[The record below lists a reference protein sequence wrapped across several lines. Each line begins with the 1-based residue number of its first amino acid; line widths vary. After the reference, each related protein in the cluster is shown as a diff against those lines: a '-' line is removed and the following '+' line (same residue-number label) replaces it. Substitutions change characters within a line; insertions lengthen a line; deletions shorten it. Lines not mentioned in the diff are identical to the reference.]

1 MSFFSSLF
9 GGSNAAIDNA
19 TANAGQIMNF
29 GTNLGEKNLT
39 TGSNFYND
47 VLSGDPTKI
56 GAILGPG
63 LSGIQQQ
70 GQQQIQTAGEFG
82 NRSGGTNAGNQTN
95 IDTQR
100 ANVEKMISQL
110 TGQAAGAVTG
120 IGENA
125 LGTGLN
131 ANQASAQEGE
141 LQVKNAQNSLFGNL
155 LGSLA
160 GAGFGQLG
168 TAVSDIGSGNFG

>member
-19 TANAGQIMNF
+19 MANAGQIMNF

-56 GAILGPG
+56 GAILGPE

-82 NRSGGTNAGNQTN
+82 NRSGGTNAAAQTN

-100 ANVEKMISQL
+100 ANVERMISQL

-131 ANQASAQEGE
+131 ANKTSAEEGQMQ
-141 LQVKNAQNSLFGNL
+141 LNNIMNSIFGKSFADFAQTGLNA
-155 LGSLA
+155 A
-160 GAGFGQLG
+160 EGAIGF
-168 TAVSDIGSGNFG
+168 

>member
-47 VLSGDPTKI
+47 ILSGDPTKI
-56 GAILGPG
+56 GAILGPE

-82 NRSGGTNAGNQTN
+82 NRSGGTNAAAQTN
-95 IDTQR
+95 FDSQR
-100 ANVEKMISQL
+100 ANVEKLISQL
-110 TGQAAGAVTG
+110 TGQAAAGVTG

-125 LGTGLN
+125 LNTGLN
-131 ANQASAQEGE
+131 ANALQANESQQQLE
-141 LQVKNAQNSLFGNL
+141 NTINSIFGKIL
-155 LGSLA
+155 SSSSGAATDA
-160 GAGFGQLG
+160 GL
-168 TAVSDIGSGNFG
+168 T